1 MKSLANQN
9 GSKEAITLAHILLTD
24 ARNKIKIKHS
34 RSHSSK
40 LWRLNAE
47 MLSLVPGEGAWQ
59 CHSLL
64 RVHTASVI

>member
-47 MLSLVPGEGAWQ
+47 MLSLVPGEGAW
-59 CHSLL
+59 
-64 RVHTASVI
+64 